1 VHGTHQLYSVRVNGH
16 LEAAELSAFPAMVA
30 HVDGKET
37 VLIGLLRDRSAVFGV
52 LAQVE
57 ALDLEL
63 VEIRPVR
70 PRPRSP
76 GTGDADSPPRRRP

>member
-1 VHGTHQLYSVRVNGH
+1 
-16 LEAAELSAFPAMVA
+16 MVA

-37 VLIGLLRDRSAVFGV
+37 VLTGLLRDRSAVFGV

-70 PRPRSP
+70 ARPRS
-76 GTGDADSPPRRRP
+76 A